1 MQLETDTEDT
11 IIELDDKAPFLETE
25 PLRDKLSKIEPEDKE
40 EVKQEDKKPADTS
53 DEDSDN
59 EDLDEYGERVRKR
72 ISKEVWKRREAE
84 RKNKELEDRLNEVMG
99 SYKETHTNLIRSNEA
114 ALSAREEAIKSEFE
128 KIQTTYK
135 NSYDSG
141 DTDEMFRATDRLTDL
156 KAELRDIEGFKG
168 RLKREAAVEEP
179 VQRPR
184 SNGPDERAVD
194 WASKNE
200 WFGKDVA
207 KTGAAYAIDAS
218 LKSEGFD
225 PSSDDYYEELNSRLY
240 KEFPSLAKKEAPK
253 TAAVK
258 SSSQQVAGVS
268 RGSTSRQ
275 IKLSPSQVQMA
286 NKLGVP
292 LAEYARYLK

>member
-25 PLRDKLSKIEPEDKE
+25 PLRDKLSKIEPEVE
-40 EVKQEDKKPADTS
+40 QENKKPADTS
-53 DEDSDN
+53 DEDSDS
-59 EDLDEYGERVRKR
+59 EDLNEYGDRVRKR

-114 ALSAREEAIKSEFE
+114 ALSAREESIKSEFE

-194 WASKNE
+194 WASRNE

-240 KEFPSLAKKEAPK
+240 KEFPSLAKRETHKAG
-253 TAAVK
+253 VK

-275 IKLSPSQVQMA
+275 IKLSASQVQMA

>member
-25 PLRDKLSKIEPEDKE
+25 PLRDKLSKIEPEVE
-40 EVKQEDKKPADTS
+40 QENKKPADTS
-53 DEDSDN
+53 DEDSDS
-59 EDLDEYGERVRKR
+59 EDLNEYGDRVRKR

-114 ALSAREEAIKSEFE
+114 ALSAREESIKSEFE
-128 KIQTTYK
+128 KIQTIYK

-225 PSSDDYYEELNSRLY
+225 PSSDDYYEELNNRLY

-253 TAAVK
+253 AGVK

-275 IKLSPSQVQMA
+275 IKLSASQVQMA

>member
-25 PLRDKLSKIEPEDKE
+25 PLRDKLSNIEPEVE
-40 EVKQEDKKPADTS
+40 QEDKKPADTS

-99 SYKETHTNLIRSNEA
+99 SYKETQTNLIRSNEA

-225 PSSDDYYEELNSRLY
+225 PSSDDYYEELNNRLY

-253 TAAVK
+253 AGVK

>member
-25 PLRDKLSKIEPEDKE
+25 PLRDKLSNIEPEVE
-40 EVKQEDKKPADTS
+40 QEDKKPADTS

-99 SYKETHTNLIRSNEA
+99 SYKETQTNLIRSNEA

-194 WASKNE
+194 WASRNE

-225 PSSDDYYEELNSRLY
+225 PSSDDYYEELNNRLY

-253 TAAVK
+253 AGVK

-286 NKLGVP
+286 TKLGVP

>member
-25 PLRDKLSKIEPEDKE
+25 PLRDKLSNIEPEVE
-40 EVKQEDKKPADTS
+40 QEDKKPADTS

-99 SYKETHTNLIRSNEA
+99 SYKETQTNLIRSNEA

-194 WASKNE
+194 WASRNE

-225 PSSDDYYEELNSRLY
+225 PSSDDYYEELNNRLY

-253 TAAVK
+253 AGVK

>member
-25 PLRDKLSKIEPEDKE
+25 PLRDKLSKIEPEVE
-40 EVKQEDKKPADTS
+40 QENKKPADTS
-53 DEDSDN
+53 DEDSDS
-59 EDLDEYGERVRKR
+59 EDLNEYGDRVRKR

-114 ALSAREEAIKSEFE
+114 ALSAREESIKSEFE
-128 KIQTTYK
+128 KIQTIYK

-253 TAAVK
+253 AGVK

-275 IKLSPSQVQMA
+275 IKLSASQVQMA

>member
-25 PLRDKLSKIEPEDKE
+25 PLRDKLSKIEPEVE
-40 EVKQEDKKPADTS
+40 QENKKPADTS
-53 DEDSDN
+53 DEDSDS
-59 EDLDEYGERVRKR
+59 EDLNEYGDRVRKR

-114 ALSAREEAIKSEFE
+114 ALSAREESIKSEFE

-179 VQRPR
+179 VHRPR

-194 WASKNE
+194 WASRNE

-253 TAAVK
+253 AGVK

>member
-25 PLRDKLSKIEPEDKE
+25 PLRDKLSKIEPEVE
-40 EVKQEDKKPADTS
+40 QENKKPADTS
-53 DEDSDN
+53 DEDSDS
-59 EDLDEYGERVRKR
+59 EDLNEYGDRVRKR

-114 ALSAREEAIKSEFE
+114 ALSAREESIKSEFE

-253 TAAVK
+253 AGVK

-275 IKLSPSQVQMA
+275 IKLSASQVQMA